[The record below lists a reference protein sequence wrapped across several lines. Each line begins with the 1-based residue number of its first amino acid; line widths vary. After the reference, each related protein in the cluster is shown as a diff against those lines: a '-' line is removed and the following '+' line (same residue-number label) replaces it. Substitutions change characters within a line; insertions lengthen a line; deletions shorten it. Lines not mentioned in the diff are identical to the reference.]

1 MLNLHQLHRSLLVIG
16 SVSLSVLVSS
26 SCNSGK
32 SQQHAEGVSDS
43 TDYMELFDGSSLTGW
58 RGDTSLWR
66 AEGGALVGE
75 IVAGEEL
82 TNNSFIIWD
91 GGLPA
96 DFELIAEYRMTGN
109 GNSGINYRSEELTE
123 PLFALKGYQAD
134 IDAAN
139 TYTGQN
145 YEERGRTILA
155 FPGQYVRL
163 PEVSGPISDYA
174 KGNIWTAGEE
184 VESLGE
190 RDSLRM
196 VIKQNDWNEIRI
208 VAKGNQLE
216 HYINGT
222 LMSKVVDDD
231 VANRKFEGALGFQV
245 HVGPPM
251 KIEYRNIRL
260 KNLD

>member
-1 MLNLHQLHRSLLVIG
+1 MEKHQCNVVALFGAV
-16 SVSLSVLVSS
+16 VLSTLIMS
-26 SCNSGK
+26 SCGTGN
-32 SQQHAEGVSDS
+32 SQQNIGNSSD
-43 TDYMELFDGSSLTGW
+43 TTGYTQLFDGSSLAGW

-66 AEGGALVGE
+66 AENGVLIGE
-75 IVAGEEL
+75 IKPDAAL
-82 TNNSFIIWD
+82 DHNSFIIWD
-91 GGLPA
+91 GGQPA

-109 GNSGINYRSEELTE
+109 GNSGINYRSQELAE
-123 PLFALKGYQAD
+123 LDFALKGYQAD

-155 FPGQYVRL
+155 FPGQYMRL
-163 PEVSGPISDYA
+163 PEVSGGISDHA

-184 VESLGE
+184 VESLGD
-190 RDSLRM
+190 RDSLRLL
-196 VIKQNDWNEIRI
+196 VREDDWNEIRI

-231 VANRKFEGALGFQV
+231 TTNRKLEGLIGFQV

-260 KNLD
+260 RGL

>member
-1 MLNLHQLHRSLLVIG
+1 MNILTIGTVTLSALVMSACG
-16 SVSLSVLVSS
+16 TGNSQNTENSS
-26 SCNSGK
+26 DA
-32 SQQHAEGVSDS
+32 AE
-43 TDYMELFDGSSLTGW
+43 YIALFDGSSLTGW

-75 IVAGEEL
+75 IKPGGEL
-82 TNNSFIIWD
+82 ANNSFIIWE
-91 GGLPA
+91 GGQPG

-109 GNSGINYRSEELTE
+109 GNSGINYRSEELAE
-123 PLFALKGYQAD
+123 PPFALKGYQAD

-155 FPGQYVRL
+155 FPGQHMRL
-163 PEVSGPISDYA
+163 PEVAGSVSDYA

-184 VESLGE
+184 VESLGN
-190 RDSLRM
+190 RDSLRLL
-196 VIKQNDWNEIRI
+196 IKENDWNEIRI

-222 LMSKVVDDD
+222 LMSKVVDND
-231 VANRKFEGALGFQV
+231 ATNRKLEGAIGFQV

-260 KNLD
+260 KNID

>member
-1 MLNLHQLHRSLLVIG
+1 MKALTIG
-16 SVSLSVLVSS
+16 TVTLSVLVMA
-26 SCNSGK
+26 SCGAGN
-32 SQQHAEGVSDS
+32 SQQNAGDSSDS
-43 TDYMELFDGSSLTGW
+43 AEYMELFDGSSLAGW

-75 IVAGEEL
+75 IVPGEEL
-82 TNNSFIIWD
+82 ANNSFIIWD
-91 GGLPA
+91 GGQPA

-109 GNSGINYRSEELTE
+109 GNSGINYRSEELAE

-155 FPGQYVRL
+155 FPGQHMRL
-163 PEVSGPISDYA
+163 PEISGSVSDYA

-184 VESLGE
+184 VESLGD
-190 RDSLRM
+190 RDSLRLL
-196 VIKQNDWNEIRI
+196 IKENDWNEIRI

-231 VANRKFEGALGFQV
+231 SANRKLEGMLGFQV

>member
-1 MLNLHQLHRSLLVIG
+1 MKFNRMNALTIG
-16 SVSLSVLVSS
+16 KATLAVLVMA
-26 SCNSGK
+26 SCGATN
-32 SQQHAEGVSDS
+32 SQQNTEESTGTSDYI
-43 TDYMELFDGSSLTGW
+43 DLFDGSSLAGW
-58 RGDTSLWR
+58 RADTSLWR
-66 AEGGALVGE
+66 AEGGVLVGE
-75 IVAGEEL
+75 IEPGEEL
-82 TNNSFIIWD
+82 ENNSFIIWD
-91 GGLPA
+91 GGQPG
-96 DFELIAEYRMTGN
+96 DFELIAEYRMSGN

-123 PLFALKGYQAD
+123 PSFALRGYQAD

-155 FPGQYVRL
+155 FPGQSVTL
-163 PEVSGPISDYA
+163 PEVSGPIGEYA
-174 KGNIWTAGEE
+174 KGNVWTAAEQG
-184 VESLGE
+184 ESLGD
-190 RDSLRM
+190 RDSLRLL
-196 VIKQNDWNEIRI
+196 VKENDWNEIRI

-222 LMSKVVDDD
+222 LMSKVVDND
-231 VANRKFEGALGFQV
+231 VANRRLEGALGFQV

>member
-1 MLNLHQLHRSLLVIG
+1 MNILTIG
-16 SVSLSVLVSS
+16 TIALSTLAIS
-26 SCNSGK
+26 SCTSGN
-32 SQQHAEGVSDS
+32 SQQNAGNASDS
-43 TDYMELFDGSSLTGW
+43 TDYLTLFDGTSLTGW

-66 AEGGALVGE
+66 AEDGVLVGE

-82 TNNSFIIWD
+82 ANNSFIIWD
-91 GGLPA
+91 GGSPS
-96 DFELIAEYRMTGN
+96 DFELIAEYRMTGK

-123 PLFALKGYQAD
+123 PRFALKGYQAD

-155 FPGQYVRL
+155 FPGQSVRL
-163 PEVSGPISDYA
+163 PEVSGPISEYA
-174 KGNIWTAGEE
+174 KGNIWTAAEQGA
-184 VESLGE
+184 SLGD
-190 RDSLRM
+190 RDSLRTL
-196 VIKQNDWNEIRI
+196 IKENDWNEIRI

-231 VANRKFEGALGFQV
+231 VANRKLEGALGFQV

>member
-1 MLNLHQLHRSLLVIG
+1 MNVLTISAIALSA
-16 SVSLSVLVSS
+16 SVMASCNAGNSQQNTESS
-26 SCNSGK
+26 SDNDGYI
-32 SQQHAEGVSDS
+32 
-43 TDYMELFDGSSLTGW
+43 TLFDGSSLSGW
-58 RGDTSLWR
+58 RGDTTLWR

-75 IVAGEEL
+75 ITPGEEL
-82 TNNSFIIWD
+82 QNNSFIIWD
-91 GGLPA
+91 GGQPA

-109 GNSGINYRSEELTE
+109 GNSGVNYRSEELNE
-123 PLFALKGYQAD
+123 PPFALKGYQAD

-155 FPGQYVRL
+155 FPGQSVNL
-163 PEVSGPISDYA
+163 PEVSGSISDYA

-184 VESLGE
+184 VGSLGD
-190 RDSLRM
+190 RDTLRT
-196 VIKQNDWNEIRI
+196 VIKENDWNEIRI

-231 VANRKFEGALGFQV
+231 VANRKLEGALGFQV